1 MDREQSLIISP
12 LFDSTNYAYLKVRM
26 IVFLQ
31 SFDEK
36 VWQAMEIG

>member
-1 MDREQSLIISP
+1 MDRGQSLIIP
-12 LFDSTNYAYLKVRM
+12 RLVDDTNYVYWKVRM

-36 VWQAMEIG
+36 VWQDVEIG